1 MASSF
6 RIQKLMF
13 SLAILGSLGSLN
25 GTNILPSLDSIQLVN
40 VPKTRSAETCQ
51 AFVKNAQQTLQHVLC
66 FNTPQEG
73 VLNLPNPIPSY
84 VESYHTIVEQ
94 FNKIM
99 TVMAQTIRAAS
110 DALSPSTKE
119 MLMQRIEE
127 NLLQIANY
135 IDHPENSIN
144 LISTQE
150 TSTEESE
157 LVDTV
162 SRKAFQLVEQARYT
176 AQQAARNDEQQ
187 RMDILERT
195 LLNNIQSMK
204 QHFKTPS
211 HKVEL
216 LEVVEDNPKGTDLVS
231 RINLA
236 LKDVMQAN
244 DSERDQK
251 ENFVVGSGSKPSN
264 ELHLNE
270 LFFEKPGSEET
281 SNNQLE
287 TSNVNVEPSVMSEEE
302 EFSIKPERPLEPKV
316 STGLEESVGTDDS
329 KDETHLSEPFFG
341 TPGNE
346 EESNSESEASSM
358 LEGEQVSIEPEISKE
373 LETSAE
379 PHALVET
386 STSTDPTASADRNS
400 ALLPQTH
407 MNFEE
412 LVIYE
417 AGSVAESEDSTI
429 VFRQNGEE
437 EEVHESF
444 LDLD

>member
-6 RIQKLMF
+6 RIQKLLF
-13 SLAILGSLGSLN
+13 SLAILGSLESLN
-25 GTNILPSLDSIQLVN
+25 GSVLPSLDSIQLVN

-99 TVMAQTIRAAS
+99 TVMAQTIKAAS

-127 NLLQIANY
+127 NLLQIADY
-135 IDHPENSIN
+135 IDHPGNRIN

-157 LVDTV
+157 FVDTV
-162 SRKAFQLVEQARYT
+162 SRKAFQLVYT

-216 LEVVEDNPKGTDLVS
+216 LEVVEDNPKGTDLIS

-244 DSERDQK
+244 DSEREQR
-251 ENFVVGSGSKPSN
+251 ENFVAGSGSKPSN
-264 ELHLNE
+264 ELHLN
-270 LFFEKPGSEET
+270 KPFLKS
-281 SNNQLE
+281 L
-287 TSNVNVEPSVMSEEE
+287 
-302 EFSIKPERPLEPKV
+302 
-316 STGLEESVGTDDS
+316 GL
-329 KDETHLSEPFFG
+329 K
-341 TPGNE
+341 
-346 EESNSESEASSM
+346 
-358 LEGEQVSIEPEISKE
+358 K
-373 LETSAE
+373 
-379 PHALVET
+379 
-386 STSTDPTASADRNS
+386 RR
-400 ALLPQTH
+400 
-407 MNFEE
+407 
-412 LVIYE
+412 
-417 AGSVAESEDSTI
+417 TI
-429 VFRQNGEE
+429 NWKLRT
-437 EEVHESF
+437 
-444 LDLD
+444 